1 MIHVASLDELKQ
13 WNELIAGNPD
23 GGHFLQSAGWAHFR
37 RHYGWQPRQFV
48 SIIGGKSIA
57 VLMLERSI
65 PTIGKIWYCPK
76 GPGVTNESDLEVVLA
91 KLYKLEPDVVAI
103 KLEPE
108 LAAGTGLPS
117 DFRKSTIN
125 RQVVSTGVVDL
136 DKPEDEL
143 IASFKQK
150 TRYNIRLS
158 ERKGVTVEA
167 VDPTA
172 ENFEIM
178 YRLMATTH
186 ERSSY
191 FNPNKGYILAS
202 WRALCNDHTGQ
213 LFLASHEDDIL
224 AGAYIVQLGNKAWY
238 KDGGSTR
245 AAKQNLMAPYAL
257 QWQIMRWLQ
266 NVGFTSY
273 DLMGLPAPGEL
284 DDPNHPLSRLA
295 QFKLGFKP
303 ELKEFMGTYDIVFH
317 PKKYQRFTKLYEK
330 PATSYAHRIRRQL
343 WY

>member
-1 MIHVASLDELKQ
+1 MTHEASLDELKQ

-48 SIIGGKSIA
+48 TTIGSQTIA

-76 GPGVTNESDLEVVLA
+76 GPGVTNESDLEEVLA
-91 KLYKLEPDVVAI
+91 ELYKLEPNVVAI

-108 LAAGTGLPS
+108 LPASTGLPS
-117 DFRKSTIN
+117 DFRKSSIN
-125 RQVVSTGVVDL
+125 RQVVSTGIVDL
-136 DKPEDEL
+136 TKSEEDL

-150 TRYNIRLS
+150 TRYNVRLS
-158 ERKGVTVEA
+158 ERKSVTVEA
-167 VDPTA
+167 VEPTA
-172 ENFEIM
+172 ENFEVM
-178 YRLMATTH
+178 YRLIATTH
-186 ERSSY
+186 ERSNY
-191 FNPNKGYILAS
+191 FNPNKSYVLAS

-213 LFLASHEDDIL
+213 LFLASHEDDVL
-224 AGAYIVQLGNKAWY
+224 AGAFIVHLGNKAWY

-245 AAKQNLMAPYAL
+245 AKQNLMAPYAL
-257 QWQIMRWLQ
+257 HWQIMRWLQ
-266 NVGFTSY
+266 DKSVDQY
-273 DLMGLPAPGEL
+273 DLMGLPAQNEL

-303 ELKEFMGTYDIVFH
+303 ELKEFMGTYDVVFQ

-330 PATSYAHRIRRQL
+330 PATLMAHRVRRQL

>member
-1 MIHVASLDELKQ
+1 MTHEASLDELKQ

-48 SIIGGKSIA
+48 AKLRDQTVA
-57 VLMLERSI
+57 VLILERNI

-76 GPGVTNESDLEVVLA
+76 GPGITSEGGLEEILA
-91 KLYKLEPDVVAI
+91 ELYKLAPDVVAI

-108 LAAGTGLPS
+108 LPASTGLPS
-117 DFRKSTIN
+117 DFRKSAIN
-125 RQVVSTGVVDL
+125 RQVVSTGIVDL
-136 DKPEDEL
+136 AKSEEEL
-143 IASFKQK
+143 LASFKQK
-150 TRYNIRLS
+150 TRYNVRLA
-158 ERKGVTVEA
+158 ERKGVTVEG
-167 VDPTA
+167 VEPTA

-178 YRLMATTH
+178 YRLIATTH
-186 ERSSY
+186 ERSNY
-191 FNPNKGYILAS
+191 FNPNKSYVLAS

-213 LFLASHEDDIL
+213 LFLASHEDDVL
-224 AGAYIVQLGNKAWY
+224 AGAFVVHLGGKAWY

-245 AAKQNLMAPYAL
+245 AKQNLMAPYAL
-257 QWQIMRWLQ
+257 HWQIMRWLQ
-266 NVGFTSY
+266 AKSVANY

-303 ELKEFMGTYDIVFH
+303 ELKEFMGTYDLVFQ

-330 PATSYAHRIRRQL
+330 PATLIAHRVRRQL